1 MAHSAASKKTTT
13 HFDSDSIERK
23 PDPIDIHVGQRL
35 RLRRMLIGMSQEKLG
50 EAVGLTFQQIQKYE
64 RGANRMGASR
74 LYRIAQILNI
84 PVSFFYSE
92 LSTQNL
98 AGTPGFAET
107 GQAPLQDEVTAI
119 PEDMLRRRETLE
131 LVRAYYKTVPKQR
144 RKILDLIKAMALAS
158 NLDQAIAEEE

>member
-1 MAHSAASKKTTT
+1 
-13 HFDSDSIERK
+13 
-23 PDPIDIHVGQRL
+23 
-35 RLRRMLIGMSQEKLG
+35 MLIGMSQEKLG